1 MCTEIDTVHID
12 AVHHTDVTHHTDA
25 VHHIE
30 AMHQMVQSVVEKLR
44 GSKNASITPS
54 LQTHF
59 LPRDN
64 DYTLRVAQMYF
75 PNFANIFIQI
85 EQTFFSNISN
95 V

>member
-64 DYTLRVAQMYF
+64 DYTSTEGD
-75 PNFANIFIQI
+75 PNVFLQTEEFISQK
-85 EQTFFSNISN
+85 
-95 V
+95 

>member
-64 DYTLRVAQMYF
+64 DYTLRVTQMHFSKFCKYIY
-75 PNFANIFIQI
+75 PN
-85 EQTFFSNISN
+85 
-95 V
+95 